1 VERVVPIEPK
11 RLASSIAIFGDEATQ
26 GPDVKQAA
34 ASLGA
39 VFINAT
45 ESGAGGG
52 TGNGPAS
59 DLINERF
66 DVVVTKIEDIEQN
79 IAAIRHLASFS
90 PIKVVVVGS
99 PSADATPRV
108 IQLIGQV
115 AIVAWVE
122 SFSSVEFQNRTLQ
135 ALADALEAKQASESL
150 SMYLEHNESLQ
161 RLSTELETRIE
172 DRRTE
177 LNESTWRLQQSQRRG
192 EIMQRALTAVHV
204 SHSIPEMERQ
214 LLQILHPK
222 NHAATDAPNVEWVRI
237 AFAAQS
243 RLESAPMDARVGTVF
258 SSSLGDNGHIYFGRA
273 PEKPFRSDDKSFLT
287 PIAEAVA
294 LAVTRLR
301 SLERMEQIKR
311 EWEETF
317 NAIVT
322 PVAVLD
328 DQLRLVRGNR
338 ALMKGRSPEQVVG
351 RPCYEAAFGRT
362 QACPGCL
369 VMQDYTGGKLRNRGR
384 NFVNARTMQF
394 RVGPLVDKTF
404 EVSSRPLRQVERR
417 DSSLAESAESPLLVH
432 LYRDATTTARFEKR
446 IVESSKMAELG
457 TIGSSIAHQLN
468 NPIGGM
474 LSHIQLLL
482 MDMKT
487 LEFKGKDE
495 LTNELKEMESGT
507 RRCAEIVRDLLGFT
521 RRADEIEAHEHD
533 LSEIVEQAIKITEL
547 QTRSRGIRYRLD
559 MTGATEGSLL
569 VKGRFNLLTQAVR
582 AVLLALLPNGLRDH
596 QIELFI
602 TSNPQ
607 GLEIRTSVDVVR
619 APGEIHES
627 LDLTVAE
634 QILTEHGGTLQISK
648 NERVQQAILS
658 LPHPKV

>member
-1 VERVVPIEPK
+1 MEQVVSIEPK
-11 RLASSIAIFGDEATQ
+11 RMSSSIAILSDDVTQ
-26 GPDVKQAA
+26 SPDALHAA
-34 ASLGA
+34 ESLGA
-39 VFINAT
+39 VFLKTFN
-45 ESGAGGG
+45 
-52 TGNGPAS
+52 
-59 DLINERF
+59 NERF
-66 DVVVTKIEDIEQN
+66 DVVVTAVEDIDKN
-79 IAAIRHLASFS
+79 LDLIKRLASIS
-90 PIKVVVVGS
+90 AIKVIVVGPPTQAS
-99 PSADATPRV
+99 NQLVIRLLADVT
-108 IQLIGQV
+108 
-115 AIVAWVE
+115 IVAWVD
-122 SFSSVEFQNRTLQ
+122 SFSSNEFQSRTLQ
-135 ALADALEAKQASESL
+135 ALADALAAKQESESL

-172 DRRTE
+172 DRRSE
-177 LNESTWRLQQSQRRG
+177 LNESTWRLQQSQRRS
-192 EIMQRALTAVHV
+192 EIMHRALTAVHV

-222 NHAATDAPNVEWVRI
+222 NHASTDAPNVEWVRI

-258 SSSLGDNGHIYFGRA
+258 SCSLGENGHIYFGRA

-351 RPCYEAAFGRT
+351 RPCYEAVFGRS

-369 VMQDYTGGKLRNRGR
+369 VMQDFTGGKFRNRGR

-394 RVGPLVDKTF
+394 RVGPLIDKTF

-417 DSSLAESAESPLLVH
+417 DSSLSETSESPLLVH

-487 LEFKGKDE
+487 LEFKGKAE
-495 LTNELKEMESGT
+495 LTNELKEMEGGT

-521 RRADEIEAHEHD
+521 RRADEVEAHEHD

-547 QTRSRGIRYRLD
+547 QTRSRGIRFKLD
-559 MTGATEGSLL
+559 TGPTEEGSLL
-569 VKGRFNLLTQAVR
+569 VKGRFNLLAQAVR
-582 AVLLALLPNGLRDH
+582 AVLLALLPSGLRDH
-596 QIELFI
+596 QVDVVISSK
-602 TSNPQ
+602 TQ
-607 GLEIRTSVDVVR
+607 GLEIRTSVDFVR
-619 APGEIHES
+619 TPGELHES

-634 QILTEHGGTLQISK
+634 QILTEHGGSLLISK
-648 NERVQQAILS
+648 NEQVQQAILS

>member
-1 VERVVPIEPK
+1 MERIVSTDNK
-11 RLASSIAIFGDEATQ
+11 KLSSAIAILGEAATQ
-26 GPDVKQAA
+26 TREAKQAA
-34 ASLGA
+34 ESLGA
-39 VFINAT
+39 VFL
-45 ESGAGGG
+45 SGWSG
-52 TGNGPAS
+52 
-59 DLINERF
+59 ERF
-66 DVVVTKIEDIEQN
+66 DVVVTTVEEIEKNLETIHRLTSSSSAKII
-79 IAAIRHLASFS
+79 
-90 PIKVVVVGS
+90 VVGR
-99 PSADATPRV
+99 ATPVATQQVIKLLGRV
-108 IQLIGQV
+108 SI
-115 AIVAWVE
+115 AAWVE
-122 SFSSVEFQNRTLQ
+122 SFISNDFQVRTLQ
-135 ALADALEAKQASESL
+135 ALADAREARQESESL

-177 LNESTWRLQQSQRRG
+177 LNESTWRLQQNQRRS
-192 EIMQRALTAVHV
+192 EIMHRALNAVHV
-204 SHSIPEMERQ
+204 SYSIPEMERQ
-214 LLQILHPK
+214 LVQILQPG

-243 RLESAPMDARVGTVF
+243 RLDSAPIDARAGTVF
-258 SSSLGDNGHIYFGRA
+258 SSPLGDNGHIYFGRA
-273 PEKPFRSDDKSFLT
+273 PDRPFRSDDKSFLT
-287 PIAEAVA
+287 PISEAVA

-338 ALMKGRSPEQVVG
+338 ALMRGRSPQQVVG
-351 RPCYEAAFGRT
+351 RPCFEAVFGRT

-369 VMQDYTGGKLRNRGR
+369 VMQDYTSGKFRNRGR

-394 RVGPLVDKTF
+394 RVGPLSDKTF
-404 EVSSRPLRQVERR
+404 EVSSRPLRQTERR
-417 DSSLAESAESPLLVH
+417 NTSLTEAVDSPLLVH
-432 LYRDATTTARFEKR
+432 LYRDATITARFEKR

-495 LTNELKEMESGT
+495 LTKELKEMESGT

-521 RRADEIEAHEHD
+521 RRADEAEAHEHD

-547 QTRSRGIRYRLD
+547 QTRSRGIRFKLD
-559 MTGATEGSLL
+559 VAAKDSQSSDGSLHQ
-569 VKGRFNLLTQAVR
+569 VKGRFNLLAQAVR
-582 AVLLALLPNGLRDH
+582 AVLLALLPAGLRDQ
-596 QIELFI
+596 QIELQI
-602 TSNPQ
+602 LSNETGVQ
-607 GLEIRTSVDVVR
+607 IRTSVPVVR
-619 APGEIHES
+619 SQGESEEN

-648 NERVQQAILS
+648 NGLVQQAILS
-658 LPHPKV
+658 LPHPKG